1 METLEKKISGT
12 NILARLIKRENE
24 KILTINIKNI
34 SEHTCI
40 DTTNIKIVKDYEQF
54 YPNKFDSLHKMNKLL
69 QRQKPPYQTKGKV
82 EPE

>member
-40 DTTNIKIVKDYEQF
+40 DTTNIKIVKEYYEQF
-54 YPNKFDSLHKMNKLL
+54 YPNKFDSLHKMNNYFKDKNHHIKL
-69 QRQKPPYQTKGKV
+69 KEK
-82 EPE
+82 